1 VSHACN
7 TVTERRL
14 RFFGHITH
22 SAPDED
28 HHCALTLL
36 VERQEEHLACKNW
49 VMRCWCGYL
58 SGARCRLFAYGP
70 PDATAIPKP
79 HHLLPHS
86 NPYSFLPF
94 RYWLTQFVL
103 EKRLLN
109 WCSSSSSSSSSRCK
123 MYTPC
128 WSRNAEVVVSPA
140 VLKALHEYSPSS
152 SGRMLKIRSDVDP
165 LYWSYVDSYLHTD
178 NAGRWEDIYRY
189 IGVSTHCIG
198 STSTHTC
205 TQTMQVNERTYTG
218 IQVYTGRTLTQTCTQ
233 TMQVDERTYTAIQ
246 VYTGRTATHTCTQ
259 TMQADERT
267 YTGV

>member
-1 VSHACN
+1 MFLLVPAYLGCPRSKAVKRSSSSYNKCRSQESVRVSHACN

-28 HHCALTLL
+28 HHRALTLL
-36 VERQEEHLACKNW
+36 VERQEEHMACKNR
-49 VMRCWCGYL
+49 VMRCWSGYL
-58 SGARCRLFAYGP
+58 SGTRCRLFAYGP

-128 WSRNAEVVVSPA
+128 
-140 VLKALHEYSPSS
+140 
-152 SGRMLKIRSDVDP
+152 
-165 LYWSYVDSYLHTD
+165 
-178 NAGRWEDIYRY
+178 
-189 IGVSTHCIG
+189 
-198 STSTHTC
+198 
-205 TQTMQVNERTYTG
+205 
-218 IQVYTGRTLTQTCTQ
+218 
-233 TMQVDERTYTAIQ
+233 
-246 VYTGRTATHTCTQ
+246 
-259 TMQADERT
+259 
-267 YTGV
+267 